1 MGPGF
6 WPVHHSGSAGRLHWC
21 HLFEDVGQHSSH
33 WDFADEFFFSGW
45 YGHVIGDHPRKFHVI
60 WDFVGEYGTY
70 KLLGGTVGV
79 VVFFK

>member
-1 MGPGF
+1 
-6 WPVHHSGSAGRLHWC
+6 
-21 HLFEDVGQHSSH
+21 
-33 WDFADEFFFSGW
+33 
-45 YGHVIGDHPRKFHVI
+45 VI

>member
-1 MGPGF
+1 
-6 WPVHHSGSAGRLHWC
+6 
-21 HLFEDVGQHSSH
+21 VGQHSSH
-33 WDFADEFFFSGW
+33 WDFADEFFFLGW